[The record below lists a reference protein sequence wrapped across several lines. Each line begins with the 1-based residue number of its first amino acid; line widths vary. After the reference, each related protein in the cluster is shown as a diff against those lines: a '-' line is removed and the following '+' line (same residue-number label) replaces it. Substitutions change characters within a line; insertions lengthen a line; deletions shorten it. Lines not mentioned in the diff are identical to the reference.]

1 MTPYNVMTNL
11 ETSDTGVTVVTDYSY
26 YQVLWQHMDTL
37 TIVKNGKSVHKVM
50 LKYNVYDRYT
60 TVDTITAAVTL
71 FKFIKYAITHPVD
84 ALIAFSATP
93 MLINELNVD
102 DPIHINSIILFELFN
117 VMDGHHKFL
126 NVHNLEIAEKALV
139 IYKGYAYTSI
149 PKKYLNVQMYMDI
162 LLKKSMINKSIDLSD
177 GYSLQQFT
185 KQAG

>member
-11 ETSDTGVTVVTDYSY
+11 ETSDTGVTVVTNYSY
-26 YQVLWQHMDTL
+26 YQVLCQCMDTL
-37 TIVKNGKSVHKVM
+37 TIVKNGKAVHKVM

>member
-11 ETSDTGVTVVTDYSY
+11 ETSDTGVTVVTNYSY
-26 YQVLWQHMDTL
+26 YQVLCQCMDTL
-37 TIVKNGKSVHKVM
+37 TIVKNGKAVHKVM

-60 TVDTITAAVTL
+60 TVDTIRAAVTL
-71 FKFIKYAITHPVD
+71 FKFIKYAVTHPVD

-126 NVHNLEIAEKALV
+126 NVQNLEMGEKSLF
-139 IYKGYAYTSI
+139 IYKGYAYI
-149 PKKYLNVQMYMDI
+149 
-162 LLKKSMINKSIDLSD
+162 
-177 GYSLQQFT
+177 
-185 KQAG
+185 